1 MPLMKFTLIYDG
13 PLVSAGNKPKKDQK
27 WEIRKQFDPQLRK
40 LWTVNQD
47 LANLKNG
54 STIRED
60 GQYIKV
66 EPHHTAQVS
75 VAVSRPLSSLIQQSS
90 FLQNPAGTKWID
102 LCEPITRAGRSFLP
116 LVRNSLALTCGLRI
130 QFLKQESRGRIYQGG
145 DLDGRIKLLL
155 DALSVPQNDNEVC
168 NDPDSA
174 EPIYCLV
181 ENDSLVTALDVES
194 EQLLSAPNEDEKFV
208 RLVIGVDVRVSRARS
223 YNELF
228 NGGN

>member
-1 MPLMKFTLIYDG
+1 
-13 PLVSAGNKPKKDQK
+13 
-27 WEIRKQFDPQLRK
+27 
-40 LWTVNQD
+40 
-47 LANLKNG
+47 
-54 STIRED
+54 
-60 GQYIKV
+60 
-66 EPHHTAQVS
+66 
-75 VAVSRPLSSLIQQSS
+75 
-90 FLQNPAGTKWID
+90 
-102 LCEPITRAGRSFLP
+102 
-116 LVRNSLALTCGLRI
+116 LALTCGLRI